1 MKKHS
6 ILGVIVLTV
15 LLLGAFAVA
24 HEVGVKVDGQIA
36 PHEYQYLYH
45 NNELNMDLYWSLD
58 EDEGE
63 IYIGLAAPAHG
74 WVAFG
79 LREPEEEEEEEGKIM
94 EGVDIVIGYV
104 KDGKLSIQDNF
115 ANAPTGHAAD
125 TSLGGTDDVL
135 QSAGSEDDWGTV
147 IEFARKLDTGDSYD
161 VAIPQVKTEV
171 YLAYNSTA
179 DDFVSYHGRESRAE
193 VEFDFYSGHVN
204 DFEEEEHE
212 H

>member
-1 MKKHS
+1 
-6 ILGVIVLTV
+6 LAA
-15 LLLGAFAVA
+15 LLLAAFAGA

-36 PHEYQYLYH
+36 PHEYQFLYH

-79 LREPEEEEEEEGKIM
+79 LREPEEEETEEERVM

-104 KDGKLSIQDNF
+104 SGGTLTIQDNY
-115 ANAPTGHAAD
+115 ANAPTGHDAD
-125 TSLGGTDDVL
+125 TALGGTDDVL
-135 QSAGSEDDWGTV
+135 EAAGSEDDWGTV
-147 IEFARKLDTGDSYD
+147 IEFKRKLSTGDRYD

-171 YLAYNSTA
+171 YLAYNATA
-179 DDFVSYHGRESRAE
+179 DDLTSYHGREARAE
-193 VEFDFYSGHVN
+193 VELDFYSGHVN
-204 DFEEEEHE
+204 DFEEEGEH
-212 H
+212 

>member
-1 MKKHS
+1 MRKSS
-6 ILGVIVLTV
+6 ILGVA
-15 LLLGAFAVA
+15 LLAALLVAAFAGA

-36 PHEYQYLYH
+36 PHEYQFLYH

-79 LREPEEEEEEEGKIM
+79 LRAPEEEEAEEEKVM

-104 KDGKLSIQDNF
+104 KDGKLAIEDHY
-115 ANAPTGHAAD
+115 ANVPIGHTAD
-125 TSLGGTDDVL
+125 TSLGGSDDVL
-135 QSAGSEDDWGTV
+135 EAAGSEDDWGTV
-147 IEFARKLDTGDSYD
+147 IEFKRKLDTGDRYD
-161 VAIPQVKTEV
+161 VAIPHEKTEV
-171 YLAYNSTA
+171 YLAYSVSA
-179 DDFVSYHGRESRAE
+179 DDFATYHEKTRAE
-193 VEFDFYSGHVN
+193 AEIDFYSGHVS
-204 DFEEEEHE
+204 DFEEEEEHE